1 MRLLLPLLLLACVD
15 AFSVRAPPAMSMPA
29 AAATKERIIV
39 VGGGIG
45 GLSTSFDLRHHLPKD
60 TLISVVSDRPDFQ
73 FTPSNPWVSI
83 GTRTAKEISVPMT
96 EACRAGNVNYVP
108 GRLTRVD
115 AIKKEIHVLL
125 EGDTK
130 ETTMTY
136 DYLVGA
142 TGPKLD
148 WGGILDP
155 DKHFSEDM
163 KMSEV
168 SVCTTPHAESG
179 LDAYHHLVKAGGGP
193 IVVGA
198 IQGASCF
205 GPAYEYAMILDHELR
220 AKGLRDKCPITF
232 ITSEPYVGHM
242 GLAGVGDSYKLLTQL
257 MAERDITVLTNCE
270 INKVDRKAGV
280 VKVTQHVLP
289 VGEAEAH
296 AAAGEDMFP
305 WKASTVKQKADI
317 PASFVMMI
325 PKFKGQDCWK
335 RSSKGIASEK
345 GLIHVDEY
353 MRNPTYPEVF
363 GVGVCVEFSPVEQT
377 PIPTGAPKTGYLIES
392 MGTAVAMNIR
402 EMINAKRNKRD
413 VNPINFR
420 RPSLD
425 TLCLTDFGGTEG
437 ALFLASPELPPRR
450 TAETVRGGIVKLAK
464 VAFEKYFLFKI
475 RTGDAD
481 PFYEKFM
488 LKLVGI
494 ERLEHKGKG
503 LFGLKVGE

>member
-1 MRLLLPLLLLACVD
+1 MIRFILLPLLLLASIS
-15 AFSVRAPPAMSMPA
+15 ALSVSRAPLRMSA
-29 AAATKERIIV
+29 ALPTKEKIIV

-60 TLISVVSDRPDFQ
+60 TQISVISDRPDFQ

-96 EACRAGNVNYVP
+96 EACRAGKVNYVP
-108 GRLTRVD
+108 GKVLKVD
-115 AIKKEIHVLL
+115 AIKKEVHVLL
-125 EGDTK
+125 EGDKK
-130 ETTMTY
+130 ETIMPF

-148 WGGILDP
+148 WSGIVNP
-155 DKHFSEDM
+155 DKHFTEDM
-163 KMSEV
+163 PMAEV

-179 LDAYHHLVKAGGGP
+179 LAAYKHLQKNPGP
-193 IVVGA
+193 IVIGA

-220 AKGLRDKCPITF
+220 AKGIRDKCPITF

-242 GLAGVGDSYKLLTQL
+242 GLAGVADSYKLLLQL
-257 MAERDITVLTNCE
+257 LADRDITVLTNCE
-270 INKVDRKAGV
+270 FNKVDRKAGIV
-280 VKVTQHVLP
+280 QITQHILP

-296 AAAGEDMFP
+296 AKAGEDMFP
-305 WKASTVKQKADI
+305 WKASTGKQKADI
-317 PASFVMMI
+317 PANFVMLI
-325 PKFKGQDCWK
+325 PQFKGQDCWK
-335 RSSKGIASEK
+335 KSSKGLASEL
-345 GLIHVDEY
+345 GLIKVDEY
-353 MRNPTYPEVF
+353 MHNPVYPEIF
-363 GVGVCVEFSPVEQT
+363 GVGVCVEFSPVEKT
-377 PIPTGAPKTGYLIES
+377 PVPTGAPKTGYLIES
-392 MGTAVAMNIR
+392 MGTAAALNIR
-402 EMINAKRNKRD
+402 EMIYAKRNNRE
-413 VNPINFR
+413 VNAVNFR

-450 TAETVRGGIVKLAK
+450 TAETVRGGIIKVAK
-464 VAFEKYFLFKI
+464 VAFEQYFLLKI
-475 RTGDAD
+475 RTGDCD

-503 LFGLKVGE
+503 LLRL